1 MFGQIEVQI
10 SLHEEDV
17 KKVCEIIENFKSEID
32 EHIMKGKF
40 FSAWSPEVTHDDKDF
55 LELKISSDRVQNAE
69 WQTSCL
75 IKLMQIHKIRV
86 YEFNSEEIVPQSFI
100 CLDAEDFTT
109 YEPNLK

>member
-17 KKVCEIIENFKSEID
+17 DKVGNIIENFASEID
-32 EHIMKGKF
+32 EHIMKGKY

-55 LELKISSDRVQNAE
+55 LELRISSDRVQNAE

-75 IKLMQIHKIRV
+75 IKLLQIHKIRV
-86 YEFNSEEIVPQSFI
+86 YKFNSEEIIPQSFI
-100 CLDAEDFTT
+100 CLDEEDFTT
-109 YEPNLK
+109 YEPNLD